1 MPQRRAVALV
11 ACCALLPMAAPAC
24 TLTLADHRRGPVLA
38 RLPLDPTAP
47 ALRVAFTHSVLGT
60 PVEDHYVFRHG
71 ASGWQAVLVEER
83 WVGEGYGL
91 PIAAGPG
98 ETLVRDH
105 SLGSDGWKLTLQRPV
120 HPLVV
125 LVHAD
130 GGLAHGRPS
139 GPRLL
144 PTDGVPSRPLA
155 LAVGRR
161 LLRGLLD
168 LLPDHGR
175 EEPLTAEDW
184 LTMATWMAPVVTPGL
199 RRALAWPSV
208 SALVP
213 LPTRLGALAAC

>member
-1 MPQRRAVALV
+1 MRLIDHFDEALV
-11 ACCALLPMAAPAC
+11 LRDAGTGTFQTDHADALCASLRARGITTWCVDLAAVDPWRIWPGRTDGDPVEAG
-24 TLTLADHRRGPVLA
+24 RGPGLLILDG
-38 RLPLDPTAP
+38 RLPDADRLWSTQD
-47 ALRVAFTHSVLGT
+47 G
-60 PVEDHYVFRHG
+60 
-71 ASGWQAVLVEER
+71 LVEQLES
-83 WVGEGYGL
+83 G
-91 PIAAGPG
+91 
-98 ETLVRDH
+98 
-105 SLGSDGWKLTLQRPV
+105 V